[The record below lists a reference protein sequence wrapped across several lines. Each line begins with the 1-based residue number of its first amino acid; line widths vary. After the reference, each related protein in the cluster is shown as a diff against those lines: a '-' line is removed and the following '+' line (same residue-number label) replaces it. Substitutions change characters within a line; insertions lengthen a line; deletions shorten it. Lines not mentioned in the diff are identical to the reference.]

1 MPFGP
6 ALSLVLL
13 LGVASATE
21 QGVLRVP
28 VNAETEIQSFRVV
41 QPGRGHLMVLD
52 CGTDL
57 GAQLDGRTTE
67 GILELDVVGVGHER
81 WYFRAQLDG
90 EDRELTAR
98 VEDGQLLIGT
108 RPRVVSEAKLGLID
122 LSIEQL
128 LTGEGLPEAAPPP
141 RLPLRFLHGEALLP
155 AVDPARYE
163 PLLPVYA
170 PGVGPGSWA
179 SIDQAREAFL
189 ESAQPRERAHAA
201 YALGWNYLELGFTRE
216 ARYYFDQLVSFEG
229 IFDLEVIAM
238 TQARVAIMLGSWD
251 EARRYLEEGWAAGAS
266 PEQVLESLALVSLET
281 GSPPATATAHA
292 LLSASG
298 RAEAWLLAAELL
310 QRDNHFQESI
320 LVLQGLES
328 RVPAEQRAWVS
339 LRLGDAL
346 LATEDLD
353 GANKAY
359 ARAPEELREVRRL
372 HTALL
377 HRPSNAWPSII
388 PPLRE
393 LASGEGA
400 MAAEA
405 LYLLAQVNTLFGE
418 TTSAMEDLKELEERF
433 PHQFDRSDAPER
445 QLELYF
451 EALEALHRQLRW
463 LDIAATHRQ
472 TWSRELLDRT
482 EDHRPLL
489 LVADAFEELGLPE
502 EARRVLG
509 DAFYVLSNREGDDP
523 VLVFRLAELYAGA
536 GRNNEALETLQYLGR
551 HELPAEYRGRRALL
565 QAQIL
570 DANGDSEGA
579 LAAYMTA
586 ARHPDTRD
594 DAQIQ
599 LALRDADAGRCKQA
613 IPSLQRLLMPSR
625 KLSRISDPLPFL
637 ALARCLMSEGR
648 EAEAAV
654 VAREA
659 AGRIESPADARHA
672 EYIGVGPASDDG
684 PAAGMSRSALLSER
698 DIWAILGKEDME
710 AAAFEAEVR
719 ARRER

>member
-1 MPFGP
+1 MG
-6 ALSLVLL
+6 SLVT
-13 LGVASATE
+13 LGLFLALGSAAALE
-21 QGVLRVP
+21 DGVLRVS
-28 VNAETEIQSFRVV
+28 VNPGTEVQSFRVV
-41 QPGRGHLMVLD
+41 KPGHGHLMVSG
-52 CGTDL
+52 CEVDL
-57 GAQLDGRTTE
+57 GGALSGRTTE

-81 WYFRAQLDG
+81 WYFRVQLDDA
-90 EDRELTAR
+90 DRELVAR
-98 VEDGQLLIGT
+98 LEEGELVLTT
-108 RPRVVSEAKLGLID
+108 RPRVVVDDRLELLELGV
-122 LSIEQL
+122 EQL
-128 LTGEGLPEAAPPP
+128 LSGEDLPQAADPPA
-141 RLPLRFLHGEALLP
+141 LPMMFLHGEALLP
-155 AVDPARYE
+155 AVDPTAYE

-179 SIDQAREAFL
+179 TIDDARETFL
-189 ESAQPRERAHAA
+189 ESGHPRERAHAA

-216 ARYYFDQLVSFEG
+216 AEYYFDQLPSFDG
-229 IFDLEVIAM
+229 IFDPEVIAM
-238 TQARVAIMLGSWD
+238 TRARVSIMLGAW
-251 EARRYLEEGWAAGAS
+251 EQARQHLEEGWASGAS

-298 RAEAWLLAAELL
+298 RPEAWLLAAELL

-328 RVPAEQRAWVS
+328 RVPPEQRSWVS

-346 LATEDLD
+346 LATQDLD

-359 ARAPEELREVRRL
+359 ARAPEELKEVRRL

-377 HRPSNAWPSII
+377 HRPSTDWPRII

-393 LASGEGA
+393 LASGDGA

-433 PHQFDRSDAPER
+433 PRQFGASDAPDR
-445 QLELYF
+445 QLDLYF
-451 EALEALHRQLRW
+451 GSLEAMHRQLRW
-463 LDIAATHRQ
+463 LDIASTHRQ

-482 EDHRPLL
+482 DDYRPLL
-489 LVADAFEELGLPE
+489 LVADAFEALGLPE

-509 DAFYVLSNREGDDP
+509 DAFYVLSTGEGDDP
-523 VLVFRLAELYAGA
+523 VLVFRLAELYAEA
-536 GRNNEALETLQYLGR
+536 GRNSEALETLDYLGR
-551 HELPAEYRGRRALL
+551 HELPAEYRGRRSLL
-565 QAQIL
+565 RARIL
-570 DANGDSEGA
+570 DATGDGDAA
-579 LAAYMTA
+579 LNAYMAA

-594 DAQIQ
+594 EAQIQ

-637 ALARCLMSEGR
+637 ALARCLMAEGR
-648 EAEAAV
+648 EAEAAA

-672 EYIGVGPASDDG
+672 EYIGVGPATDDG
-684 PAAGMSRSALLSER
+684 PAAGMSRAALLSER
-698 DIWAILGKEDME
+698 DIWAILGQEDLE
-710 AAAFEAEVR
+710 AAAFRAEVE
-719 ARRER
+719 ARRED